1 MEKEPT
7 KVKLKKKNPGGRP
20 TKLTPEA
27 IKKLEEVFAID
38 GSIAEACFYA
48 DISQQT
54 YFNFVKRFPRYVE
67 RFNALR
73 ERPYLKARQTI
84 VKALDDPNHA
94 FRYMERKKKKE
105 FGNTV
110 DLTTNGKDLP
120 SPIMQVE
127 RYVQRDSSDEED
139 KGT

>member
-7 KVKLKKKNPGGRP
+7 KVKLKKKNRGGRP
-20 TKLTPEA
+20 TKLTPEV

-94 FRYMERKKKKE
+94 FRYMEKKKKKE
-105 FGNTV
+105 FGNAIDVTT
-110 DLTTNGKDLP
+110 DGQPLTAIGALIQEIEQK
-120 SPIMQVE
+120 
-127 RYVQRDSSDEED
+127 
-139 KGT
+139 